1 MHSPYNNNDW
11 QKLLHGRLL
20 CRQSNDN
27 VVVRILTNPDP
38 SEHFLHCVTEFF
50 FTDGID
56 NRVAYCAEE
65 ENARSAKICL
75 ERNIDSLNEL
85 TKSDCNPEGKKA
97 HQKRGDYNG
106 NIDSCLPI
114 C

>member
-1 MHSPYNNNDW
+1 M
-11 QKLLHGRLL
+11 LLHGRLL
-20 CRQSNDN
+20 RRLTNDN

-38 SEHFLHCVTEFF
+38 SGHFLYCVTEFSF
-50 FTDGID
+50 SDGID
-56 NRVAYCAEE
+56 DRVPYCAEE

-85 TKSDCNPEGKKA
+85 AKSDCNPEGKKA
-97 HQKRGDYNG
+97 HQKRGDYNS